1 MEKLHDELIS
11 KDREMQKKK
20 ITGQVVLKYNK
31 STDKVVNIS
40 KLVGRNGE

>member
-20 ITGQVVLKYNK
+20 KITGQVVLKYNK
-31 STDKVVNIS
+31 STDKVNIS
-40 KLVGRNGE
+40 KLVGRSGE